1 MGIFIINIP
10 GILLFFSV
18 IPISLGSRKLL
29 TSFSWIVLSRRYSR
43 PSVVHEQD
51 NREIARRKTFS
62 WWRNNVA
69 FQPTPRLYRKRRET
83 SHFWSSD
90 PPRIILKLCHSRWII
105 DQRRQKI
112 VIRVDKIVW
121 MCMWSKATS
130 KQVRASV
137 YFDELDGWLIGRFMK
152 RQWRVWACTRKQ
164 RRRHSS
170 PRTKLIRSILMLVVS
185 VIDILRTIEMNWTG
199 IDRDTRPY
207 FIFAADESSSDV
219 RWICKSIKSP

>member
-18 IPISLGSRKLL
+18 IPISLGSRKLQ
-29 TSFSWIVLSRRYSR
+29 TSFSWVVWIVLSRRYSR
-43 PSVVHEQD
+43 RSVVHAQD

-121 MCMWSKATS
+121 ICMWSKATS
-130 KQVRASV
+130 EQVRASV
-137 YFDELDGWLIGRFMK
+137 YFRWI
-152 RQWRVWACTRKQ
+152 
-164 RRRHSS
+164 RRMTHWQIHEVASLS
-170 PRTKLIRSILMLVVS
+170 LHKKTIAD
-185 VIDILRTIEMNWTG
+185 DILPRGLSLFVRFWCSL
-199 IDRDTRPY
+199 
-207 FIFAADESSSDV
+207 FQSSV
-219 RWICKSIKSP
+219 F